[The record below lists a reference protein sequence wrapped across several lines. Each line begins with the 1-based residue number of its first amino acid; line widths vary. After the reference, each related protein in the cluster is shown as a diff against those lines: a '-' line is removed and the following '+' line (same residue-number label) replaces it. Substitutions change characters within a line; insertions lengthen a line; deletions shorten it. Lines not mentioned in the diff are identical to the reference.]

1 MINPEVKEGDRIIC
15 YHMEGELGV
24 PPGTKGTVRA
34 VGRDPFEFTNDER
47 IIRVNWDNGSQLSL
61 LTTTDFWKLDKER
74 VSEAVEE
81 PAEYSAFKKSADIFE
96 NFDWRYIRDYL
107 VAVRD
112 AGPVNMIEAGPF
124 LIGGKEW
131 VERYY
136 GEGREDDPRFQKV
149 LEMADTARDK
159 MIAGTVNY
167 LNKTKDEWELEDAE
181 QYLRRFAKKMMAV
194 YVSFPIPNR

>member
-1 MINPEVKEGDRIIC
+1 MMNPEVKEGDRIIC

-24 PPGTKGTVRA
+24 PPGTKGTVRG
-34 VGRDPFEFTNDER
+34 VGRDPFELVNDEK
-47 IIRVNWDNGSQLSL
+47 IIRVQWDNGSQLSL

-74 VSEAVEE
+74 MSEQVRE
-81 PAEYSAFKKSADIFE
+81 PSEYSAFKRATDIFD
-96 NFDWRYIRDYL
+96 NFDWRYLRDFL

-112 AGPVNMIEAGPF
+112 AGPVNMFEAGPF

-131 VERYY
+131 IDRYY
-136 GEGREDDPRFQKV
+136 GEGREDDERFQKV

-167 LNKTKDEWELEDAE
+167 LNKNKEGWELEDAE
-181 QYLRRFAKKMMAV
+181 RYLRTFAKKMMSV
-194 YVSFPIPNR
+194 YIGFPIPQR